1 MPLPPF
7 LLLSLRLPPRSQSA
21 PGDPTHGSDGGGLM
35 FDDMT
40 RESLNMDMH
49 MNLDLDMA
57 ASRLGRAA
65 SAAGESSSGSGL
77 GGRASSGGGGG
88 ATGAGGAGDSIG
100 GFEEDDSAGAV
111 CELRED
117 VGSVEEVI
125 LTHNAFIRKVASEAG
140 IR

>member
-1 MPLPPF
+1 MI
-7 LLLSLRLPPRSQSA
+7 
-21 PGDPTHGSDGGGLM
+21 
-35 FDDMT
+35 DMT
-40 RESLNMDMH
+40 RESLKMDME
-49 MNLDLDMA
+49 MDMDMA
-57 ASRLGRAA
+57 ASRIGMSA
-65 SAAGESSSGSGL
+65 SAAGDSSIGSGL
-77 GGRASSGGGGG
+77 GGSGG
-88 ATGAGGAGDSIG
+88 AAGSG

>member
-1 MPLPPF
+1 
-7 LLLSLRLPPRSQSA
+7 
-21 PGDPTHGSDGGGLM
+21 M
-35 FDDMT
+35 FDMG
-40 RESLNMDMH
+40 RASLVE
-49 MNLDLDMA
+49 MNLDLDMDMDMA
-57 ASRLGRAA
+57 ASRLGRPT
-65 SAAGESSSGSGL
+65 SCAGESSIGSGL
-77 GGRASSGGGGG
+77 GGGGSIGGGGG
-88 ATGAGGAGDSIG
+88 AVGGG

>member
-1 MPLPPF
+1 
-7 LLLSLRLPPRSQSA
+7 
-21 PGDPTHGSDGGGLM
+21 M

-40 RESLNMDMH
+40 RESLSMDMH
-49 MNLDLDMA
+49 MDLDLDMA
-57 ASRLGRAA
+57 ARRLGRPA
-65 SAAGESSSGSGL
+65 SAAGASSIGSGL
-77 GGRASSGGGGG
+77 GGGASSGGGGG
-88 ATGAGGAGDSIG
+88 AGGGGGGSGG